1 VTLNQLPITT
11 PPQSAHANE
20 GMSKSSWLSPR
31 VALLFSCLLVM
42 MSSRSFVSPAGPWVG
57 APVVAALVVAAI
69 ITGIAL
75 LRPVVVSDVGRE
87 RRAAR
92 ALVGALVMAGLF
104 LTAGE
109 LARTIADTGS
119 VSWFAVVLAYTIIG
133 LAGVLSWTGR
143 LSHMRWALL
152 FVFLVAHTVMTV
164 AFLRSSPANIDVQV
178 YLHDGVIRLFHGQNP
193 YTMTIPNIYKS
204 PFTEM
209 FYGHGLV
216 VNGRI
221 PYGFPYLPVPL
232 LLAIPGYVLGDVR
245 YSQLIAMLMTA
256 LVLRRLASDKVG
268 RAAAV
273 LAVAAPTAIPML
285 TGAWTE
291 PTLVA
296 LLACLILGL
305 ERHRDALVAVSLGLF
320 LASKQYVVLAIPI
333 FWLIRRLVSRRA
345 VVVGM
350 GIAAAIIMPFFLI
363 DPAAFLRTIL
373 AIQVKTP
380 FRPDSISLL
389 TWSVNEFG
397 WPPPW
402 TFGVLPLLFGGLT
415 AIALAI
421 RAPRTPAAFA
431 GSFGLTLLVT
441 VLLSRASFM
450 NYYFLVSGAFLIAA
464 VAWPTVPEPAS
475 PKLEALS

>member
-1 VTLNQLPITT
+1 
-11 PPQSAHANE
+11 
-20 GMSKSSWLSPR
+20 MSKSSWLSPR

-193 YTMTIPNIYKS
+193 
-204 PFTEM
+204 E
-209 FYGHGLV
+209 
-216 VNGRI
+216 
-221 PYGFPYLPVPL
+221 
-232 LLAIPGYVLGDVR
+232 
-245 YSQLIAMLMTA
+245 
-256 LVLRRLASDKVG
+256 
-268 RAAAV
+268 
-273 LAVAAPTAIPML
+273 
-285 TGAWTE
+285 
-291 PTLVA
+291 
-296 LLACLILGL
+296 
-305 ERHRDALVAVSLGLF
+305 
-320 LASKQYVVLAIPI
+320 
-333 FWLIRRLVSRRA
+333 
-345 VVVGM
+345 
-350 GIAAAIIMPFFLI
+350 
-363 DPAAFLRTIL
+363 
-373 AIQVKTP
+373 
-380 FRPDSISLL
+380 LL
-389 TWSVNEFG
+389 T
-397 WPPPW
+397 
-402 TFGVLPLLFGGLT
+402 
-415 AIALAI
+415 
-421 RAPRTPAAFA
+421 
-431 GSFGLTLLVT
+431 
-441 VLLSRASFM
+441 
-450 NYYFLVSGAFLIAA
+450 
-464 VAWPTVPEPAS
+464 
-475 PKLEALS
+475 